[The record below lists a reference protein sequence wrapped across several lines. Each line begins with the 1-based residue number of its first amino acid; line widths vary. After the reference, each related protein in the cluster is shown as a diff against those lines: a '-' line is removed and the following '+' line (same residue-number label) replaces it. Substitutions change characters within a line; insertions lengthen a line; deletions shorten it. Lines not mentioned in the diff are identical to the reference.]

1 MQIAFLSNNTLNS
14 VVVDAGTGQRLYN
27 ICTPYGVGK
36 RKTTIHDAWG
46 RTVAKYKRRWGR
58 DQIELYGM
66 TRSVSS
72 WLPSDSLFTSSK
84 RFVAPNGRTY
94 IWKKLWG
101 KSKFKLVDHHTKQ
114 VVARSRYT
122 RSSLWSSKR
131 ISIEIDPQV
140 VLVLDAI
147 ILSFIICEKD
157 RRDQEEATVATSAVI
172 V

>member
-1 MQIAFLSNNTLNS
+1 MQIAFLSNNPLNS

-72 WLPSDSLFTSSK
+72 WLPSDSLFT
-84 RFVAPNGRTY
+84 RY
-94 IWKKLWG
+94 
-101 KSKFKLVDHHTKQ
+101 
-114 VVARSRYT
+114 AR
-122 RSSLWSSKR
+122 
-131 ISIEIDPQV
+131 
-140 VLVLDAI
+140 
-147 ILSFIICEKD
+147 
-157 RRDQEEATVATSAVI
+157 
-172 V
+172 